1 MSNLVK
7 KTNQKKHITQNQRK
21 QREEKEN
28 EEGKAR
34 ISRVTFFS
42 NFTTA

>member
-21 QREEKEN
+21 QREEKERRKKGEN
-28 EEGKAR
+28 FK
-34 ISRVTFFS
+34 SYVT